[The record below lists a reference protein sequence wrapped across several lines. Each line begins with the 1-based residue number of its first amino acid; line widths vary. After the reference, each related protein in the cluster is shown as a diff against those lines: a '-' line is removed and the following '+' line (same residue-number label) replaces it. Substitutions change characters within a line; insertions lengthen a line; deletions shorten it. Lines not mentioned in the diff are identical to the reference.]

1 MYRIHNACDEIPEL
15 EYDDGLEF
23 IYFNT
28 KGQKCGSQAIK
39 NMLTYIQNSDSINA
53 VDDATRMIDS
63 YVEKVKN
70 LPEVEAGF
78 MTLGDWVDGIV
89 EDAVEEAV
97 AEVKEKMREELRA
110 EVKAEVTKSVT
121 DEVTRTVT
129 DEVRAHDIQIVI
141 ETFREY
147 GDTKENAVV
156 KLRKKFPAYA
166 DHAVELVE
174 KYWK

>member
-1 MYRIHNACDEIPEL
+1 
-15 EYDDGLEF
+15 
-23 IYFNT
+23 
-28 KGQKCGSQAIK
+28 
-39 NMLTYIQNSDSINA
+39 
-53 VDDATRMIDS
+53 
-63 YVEKVKN
+63 
-70 LPEVEAGF
+70 

>member
-1 MYRIHNACDEIPEL
+1 MMYRIHNTCDEIPEL

-28 KGQKCGSQAIK
+28 KGQKGGSQAIK

-63 YVEKVKN
+63 YVKKVKN

-89 EDAVEEAV
+89 
-97 AEVKEKMREELRA
+97 
-110 EVKAEVTKSVT
+110 
-121 DEVTRTVT
+121 
-129 DEVRAHDIQIVI
+129 
-141 ETFREY
+141 
-147 GDTKENAVV
+147 ENAVV

>member
-1 MYRIHNACDEIPEL
+1 
-15 EYDDGLEF
+15 
-23 IYFNT
+23 
-28 KGQKCGSQAIK
+28 
-39 NMLTYIQNSDSINA
+39 MLTYIQNSDSKNA
-53 VDDATRMIDS
+53 VDDATRMMDS
-63 YVEKVKN
+63 YVERVKN

-110 EVKAEVTKSVT
+110 EVKAEVTKSVTDEVTKMVT